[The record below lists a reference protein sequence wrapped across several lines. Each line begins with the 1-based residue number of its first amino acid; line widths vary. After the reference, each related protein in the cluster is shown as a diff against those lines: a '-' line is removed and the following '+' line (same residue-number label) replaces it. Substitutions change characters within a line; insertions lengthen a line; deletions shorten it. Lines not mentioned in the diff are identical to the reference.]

1 MKFIGRTNELKRIND
16 LISKEGEYNILI
28 YGRRRIGKSFLIK
41 KALEN
46 YNGIVIHYQC
56 KNINIQ
62 DTVQELSE
70 LITLKFQLPYLIHFN
85 SIDDIFKFLFTNN
98 NNIVFV
104 LDEYSYLINK
114 IEGLNSIVQYYIDM
128 YKDTSNVKLILSGSQ
143 VDIMKNMN
151 AYDNPLYGRFNDI
164 IELKEHDYLES
175 SLYYPNFSN
184 EDKLML
190 YSVFGGEPLYNSLID
205 DKKSVKENILELMVK
220 ENSIVEFNIS
230 NLMNL
235 ELSKINYCN
244 DVLTAIACGVK
255 KNDDLVTKSHISSS
269 SLLNPVLTKLLKL
282 NLIKKITPINDL
294 NNKKKT
300 MYLINNNALR
310 FYYKYIYKFDNQRS
324 NLSPEQFYDEYI
336 KNDFEQFLIPN
347 VFEDVTKQ
355 YLTIKNKRNEINPP
369 FSLIGTYW
377 YDDAK
382 TKTNVQ
388 FDVVTYDKLGYIFY
402 EVKYT
407 DSLLNKHIVN
417 EEICQLGKFNLNY
430 HNLGFVSKTGFIN
443 VSSDYNLITLNDIY
457 SKK

>member
-1 MKFIGRTNELKRIND
+1 MKFIGRTKELKRIDD
-16 LISKEGEYNILI
+16 LINKEGEYNILI

-56 KNINIQ
+56 KNISIQ
-62 DTVQELSE
+62 NTIQELSE
-70 LITLKFQLPYLIHFN
+70 LITLKFQLPYPIQLN

-128 YKDTSNVKLILSGSQ
+128 YKYTSNIKLILSGSQ
-143 VDIMKNMN
+143 IDIMKNMN
-151 AYDNPLYGRFNDI
+151 AYDNPLYGRFHDI

-184 EDKLML
+184 EDKLIL

-220 ENSIVEFNIS
+220 ENSIVELNI
-230 NLMNL
+230 NTLMNL

-244 DVLTAIACGVK
+244 DVLTAIASGIK
-255 KNDDLVTKSHISSS
+255 KNDDLVTKAHIGSS
-269 SLLNPVLTKLLKL
+269 SLLNPVLKKLLKL
-282 NLIKKITPINDL
+282 DLIKKITPINDL

-310 FYYKYIYKFDNQRS
+310 FYYKYLYKFDNQRS
-324 NLSPEQFYDEYI
+324 SLDSEQFFDEYI
-336 KNDFEQFLIPN
+336 KNDFEQILVPN

-355 YLTIKNKRNEINPP
+355 YLILKNKKNEINPP

-377 YDDAK
+377 YDDVK
-382 TKTNVQ
+382 TKTNGQ

-407 DSLLNKHIVN
+407 NSLINEHIVN
-417 EEICQLGKFNLNY
+417 EEIRQFKNVNLNY
-430 HNLGFVSKTGFIN
+430 YNLGFVSKTGFNN
-443 VSSDYNLITLNDIY
+443 VSSKYHLITLDDMY